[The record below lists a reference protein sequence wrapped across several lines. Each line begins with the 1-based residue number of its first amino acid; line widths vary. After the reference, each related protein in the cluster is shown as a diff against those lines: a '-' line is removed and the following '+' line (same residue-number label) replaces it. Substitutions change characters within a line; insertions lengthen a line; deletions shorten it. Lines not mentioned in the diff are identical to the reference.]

1 MADNKTNLK
10 MWQAAASATEECLPL
25 EVLERMTESS
35 SADAKAAAHL
45 AECAHCQ
52 TELSMLKSF
61 EASVPSAEEGAAVAW
76 IAAQLERKQVQQKT
90 VQQQMAQQKAA
101 RPSFW
106 RTMFKMPYLA
116 GAGALAAVLILAV
129 SLFNGRN
136 LNNPSLHG
144 PTGPEIYRSDV
155 VKLVAPIGEM
165 AQAPAEFRWEAVK
178 GAASYSIELTDVLGS
193 VLMSEK
199 STQATLP
206 LTLAMKAQMS
216 PGKPLKWKVIALD
229 ATGKEIA
236 HSNAENFK
244 VK

>member
-1 MADNKTNLK
+1 MADNKNNLK
-10 MWQAAASATEECLPL
+10 MWQAAASATDECLPL
-25 EVLERMTESS
+25 EMLERMTESS
-35 SADAKAAAHL
+35 SADPKAAAHL

-76 IAAQLERKQVQQKT
+76 IAAQLERKQNASLAQQEMVQQKGIR
-90 VQQQMAQQKAA
+90 V
-101 RPSFW
+101 SFW
-106 RTMFKMPYLA
+106 RNMFRMPYLA

-129 SLFNGRN
+129 SLYNGGN
-136 LNNPSLHG
+136 SNSPSLHN
-144 PTGPEIYRSDV
+144 PNGPEIYRSDV
-155 VKLVAPIGEM
+155 VKLIAPIGEM

-193 VLMSEK
+193 VLASEK
-199 STQATLP
+199 STQTALP
-206 LTLAMKAQMS
+206 LTSAMKAQMS
-216 PGKPLKWKVIALD
+216 PGKPLKWKVTALD